1 MGLSLAKTWAHH
13 GPIIGPSLAQT
24 WARVGP
30 KHGPVMGPSWAHVV
44 ASEQLQ
50 VRIYI
55 YICIYTHIC
64 IQIRSLFPDCSSIRV
79 CSRRCWRFARR
90 LGCILDDF
98 RQRVLQGVGPSR
110 SRACKRRTALASA
123 PIAGVL
129 VQSHVRM
136 MLRCV
141 SSSDRAVKAPR
152 RVGFVA
158 VPRLACVGYGA
169 VYPLGSLSRIPSRLD
184 MV

>member
-1 MGLSLAKTWAHH
+1 M
-13 GPIIGPSLAQT
+13 GPSY
-24 WARVGP
+24 ARHWLKRGPVVGP
-30 KHGPVMGPSWAHVV
+30 NMGPSWAHHGPML
-44 ASEQLQ
+44 SL
-50 VRIYI
+50 RGSCRSHIYI
-55 YICIYTHIC
+55 YTYIYTYICIKIL
-64 IQIRSLFPDCSSIRV
+64 SLFPDCSSIRV

>member
-1 MGLSLAKTWAHH
+1 
-13 GPIIGPSLAQT
+13 
-24 WARVGP
+24 
-30 KHGPVMGPSWAHVV
+30 MGPSWAHHRPVV
-44 ASEQLQ
+44 GSNVGPCWAQTWARHGPIMGPCCRFGA
-50 VRIYI
+50 VAGPYIYI

-90 LGCILDDF
+90 LGCIPDF
-98 RQRVLQGVGPSR
+98 RQPVLQGVGPSR

-123 PIAGVL
+123 PIAGVF

-141 SSSDRAVKAPR
+141 NSSDRAVKAPQ

-158 VPRLACVGYGA
+158 VPRLACVADGA
-169 VYPLGSLSRIPSRLD
+169 VYPLGSLLRIPSRPD
-184 MV
+184 RV

>member
-1 MGLSLAKTWAHH
+1 MGPSWSHHTPVIGSNVGPWWAQTWAHH
-13 GPIIGPSLAQT
+13 GPI
-24 WARVGP
+24 
-30 KHGPVMGPSWAHVV
+30 MGPCCRFGAV
-44 ASEQLQ
+44 ADP
-50 VRIYI
+50 IYI
-55 YICIYTHIC
+55 YIYTYIYTYIC
-64 IQIRSLFPDCSSIRV
+64 IKILSLFPDCSSIRV

>member
-1 MGLSLAKTWAHH
+1 MGPSWSHHTPVIGSNVGPWWAQTWAHH
-13 GPIIGPSLAQT
+13 GPI
-24 WARVGP
+24 
-30 KHGPVMGPSWAHVV
+30 MGPCCRFGAV
-44 ASEQLQ
+44 ADP
-50 VRIYI
+50 IYI
-55 YICIYTHIC
+55 YTYIYTYICIKIL
-64 IQIRSLFPDCSSIRV
+64 SLFPDCSSIRV